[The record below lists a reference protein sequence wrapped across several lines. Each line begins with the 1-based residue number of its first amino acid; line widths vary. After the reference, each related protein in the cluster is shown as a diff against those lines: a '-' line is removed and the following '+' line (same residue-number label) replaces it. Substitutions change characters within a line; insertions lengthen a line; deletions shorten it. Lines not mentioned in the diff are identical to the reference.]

1 MEGTMGWVLLGAL
14 AVAVLGSVMVYN
26 RLVSLRQTVNNAEGD
41 IDVQLRQRFDLVPQL
56 VETVKGYAQHES
68 GVLEK
73 ITQAR
78 TQVAAANTPA
88 ERMAAEAGLSRA
100 LGGLIAVAEAY
111 PDLKASANFQ
121 TLQTQLMDIEDKI
134 AAARRFLNNA
144 VSEYNAAIE
153 QIPAVFF
160 ARPFGFLPAAFYDLP
175 ADRAAEIAEP
185 VKVSFK

>member
-1 MEGTMGWVLLGAL
+1 MMGWVLLGGL
-14 AVAVLGSVMVYN
+14 VVAVLWAVMVYN

-56 VETVKGYAQHES
+56 VETVKGYAQHEA
-68 GVLEK
+68 GVLER
-73 ITQAR
+73 ITAAR
-78 TQVAAANTPA
+78 TQVAQAGTPA
-88 ERMAAEAGLSRA
+88 DKMAAEAGLSRA
-100 LGGLIAVAEAY
+100 LGGLLAVAEAY

-134 AAARRFLNNA
+134 AAARRFLNNS
-144 VSEYNAAIE
+144 VGEYNASIE

-160 ARPFGFLPAAFYDLP
+160 ARQFGFQPAQFYDLP
-175 ADRAAEIAEP
+175 AERAAEISEP

>member
-1 MEGTMGWVLLGAL
+1 MSWVILGVIVAAAL
-14 AVAVLGSVMVYN
+14 WAMVLYN

-68 GVLEK
+68 SVLEK
-73 ITQAR
+73 LTQAR
-78 TQVAAANTPA
+78 TKVAEADSPA
-88 ERMAAEAGLSRA
+88 EKMAAEAGLSRA

-144 VSEYNAAIE
+144 VSEYNASIE
-153 QIPAVFF
+153 QFPAVFL
-160 ARPFGFLPAAFYDLP
+160 ARRFGFQPAQFYDLP
-175 ADRAAEIAEP
+175 ADRAAEMAEP